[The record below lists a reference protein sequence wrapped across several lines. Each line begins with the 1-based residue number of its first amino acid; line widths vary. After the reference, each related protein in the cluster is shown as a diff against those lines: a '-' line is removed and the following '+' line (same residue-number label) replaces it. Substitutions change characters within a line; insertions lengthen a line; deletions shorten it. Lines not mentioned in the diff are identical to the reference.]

1 MRKIIESTFVT
12 LDGVVGDPRA
22 WAMEYFDAAAQDGS
36 LKQLEASD
44 GMLMGRGTYEYFA
57 GTMPQLSGAYADRLN
72 AMPKYVFSSRL
83 GRPTWQNATVIRG
96 DVVEEARRLKE
107 HDGRDLVIYGHGRL
121 GQTLLDAGLLDELH
135 VGVHPVLV
143 GRGQLFFH
151 DGAESR
157 LELIGATALASGVA
171 VLSYRPLA

>member
-22 WAMEYFDAAAQDGS
+22 WAIEYFDAAAQEGS

-57 GTMPQLSGAYADRLN
+57 GTMPQQSGPYAERLN
-72 AMPKYVFSSRL
+72 AMPKYVFSSTL
-83 GRPTWQNATVIRG
+83 EQPAWQNTTVVRG
-96 DVVEEARRLKE
+96 DVVEEARKLKE
-107 HDGRDLVIYGHGRL
+107 REGRDLVIYGHGRL

-135 VGVHPVLV
+135 LGVHPIRL
-143 GRGQLFFH
+143 GDGQLFFREGA
-151 DGAESR
+151 DGR

-171 VLSYRPLA
+171 VLS